1 MEILLLLGLGFLL
14 FSLGRKPGKN
24 SGNSTPSTA
33 SRSPSPFRGQA
44 KTKKERDEEEFC
56 DMMMALDDEDEM
68 DGL

>member
-24 SGNSTPSTA
+24 SGKSS
-33 SRSPSPFRGQA
+33 SSPFRGQA
-44 KTKKERDEEEFC
+44 KTKKEQDEEEFR

-68 DGL
+68 DGF